1 VIRALLFD
9 FNGVLVDDEPLHS
22 ELFARVLAEEGVVVP
37 TRDYA
42 KRYFGLDDRAGFVSA
57 LTEAASPASEE
68 RIARLVARKA
78 AYYQLAI
85 RRGGYPYFPGAA
97 ELVRAAAAA
106 GLPLAVVSGAL
117 RAEVE
122 GGLRQGG
129 LLPCFKRLI
138 TAEDVRRGKPDPEGY
153 ATALAALN
161 SDPPLPAR
169 LIHPHEVAAIEDSP
183 SGLEAAAAC
192 GLRTV
197 AVAHSYPVAA
207 LALADVVVPRLADLE
222 LTELLQRLG
231 G

>member
-1 VIRALLFD
+1 MVRALLFD

-37 TRDYA
+37 SHDYA
-42 KRYFGLDDRAGFVSA
+42 ERYFGLDDRAGFASA
-57 LTEAASPASEE
+57 LAEAASPASEE

-106 GLPLAVVSGAL
+106 GLTLAVVSGAL

-122 GGLRQGG
+122 GGLRQEG

-161 SDPPLPAR
+161 SDPPLPSR

-183 SGLEAAAAC
+183 AGLEAAAAC

-197 AVAHSYPVAA
+197 AVGHSYPAVA
-207 LALADVVVPRLADLE
+207 LALADVVVPRLADLG
-222 LTELLQRLG
+222 LAELLRRLPS
-231 G
+231 